1 MEFYHI
7 IKGVHMLAAYTTAVL
22 MLLRLG
28 LDAAGRPG
36 WRGTPLRWLP
46 HLNDTVLLAAALG
59 LMALTGWMPF
69 VHHWLTGKVILLV
82 GYILTGKWALDQ
94 ARTPG
99 VRTVAALVA
108 LVQLAAIFALAT
120 LRPF

>member
-7 IKGVHMLAAYTTAVL
+7 VKGVHMLAAYTTAAL

-36 WRGTPLRWLP
+36 WRATPLRWVP

-59 LMALTGWMPF
+59 LLALTGWMPF

-82 GYILTGKWALDQ
+82 GYILAGKWALDQ
-94 ARTPG
+94 TRTPG
-99 VRTVAALVA
+99 VRGVAALVA
-108 LVQLAAIFALAT
+108 LGQLVAIFALAI
-120 LRPF
+120 LRPL